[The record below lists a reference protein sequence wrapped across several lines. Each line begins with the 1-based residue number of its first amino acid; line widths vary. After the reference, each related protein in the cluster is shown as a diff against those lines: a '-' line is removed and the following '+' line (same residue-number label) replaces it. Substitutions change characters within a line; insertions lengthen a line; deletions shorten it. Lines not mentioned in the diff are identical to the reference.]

1 MSRVKVLARLG
12 LLLAAMIL
20 GAILTAQVASAHA
33 ARVSSEP
40 ADGALL
46 THGPD
51 HVSATFN
58 EQLQPDFAA
67 MTVVGPDANLW
78 SSGDP
83 NVQGAVVSINVRPLG
98 PAGSYTVN
106 YRVTSADGHPVSGSW
121 GFRLTVSGTG
131 TPGPAAAPPESG
143 DNVPAWPF
151 VAITVAA
158 VGAAALWEV
167 RRRR

>member
-1 MSRVKVLARLG
+1 MSRVRVLFRLG

-20 GAILTAQVASAHA
+20 AAILTAQVASAHA
-33 ARVSSEP
+33 TRVSSEP
-40 ADGALL
+40 ADGAVL
-46 THGPD
+46 TAGPD
-51 HVSATFN
+51 RVSATFN

-67 MTVVGPDANLW
+67 MTVVGPDAHLW

-83 NVQGAVVSINVRPLG
+83 NVQGAVVSVNVRPLG
-98 PAGSYTVN
+98 PVGSYTVN

-131 TPGPAAAPPESG
+131 TPGPAAAQPDTG
-143 DNVPAWPF
+143 DNTPVWPF

>member
-1 MSRVKVLARLG
+1 MSRVRARRAGRPASGSHDLG
-12 LLLAAMIL
+12 CDPDR
-20 GAILTAQVASAHA
+20 TSRVRPRH
-33 ARVSSEP
+33 ARVQRARGRRGSDRRPGPRERNLQREI
-40 ADGALL
+40 ANQLRRDDGRR
-46 THGPD
+46 TRR
-51 HVSATFN
+51 
-58 EQLQPDFAA
+58 QR
-67 MTVVGPDANLW
+67 VVVRG
-78 SSGDP
+78 P
-83 NVQGAVVSINVRPLG
+83 NVQGAVVSVGVRPLG

-131 TPGPAAAPPESG
+131 TPGPSAAPSDAG
-143 DNVPAWPF
+143 DNVPVWPF